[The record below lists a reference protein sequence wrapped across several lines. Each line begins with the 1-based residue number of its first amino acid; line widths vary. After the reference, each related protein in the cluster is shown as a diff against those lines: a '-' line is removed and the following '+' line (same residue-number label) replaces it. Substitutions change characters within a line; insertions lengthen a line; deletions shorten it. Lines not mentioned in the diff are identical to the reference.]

1 MFQRELQHFTN
12 NLEYYIKNSALK
24 QCCTELNKRISGLGS
39 QNDQARDPSASH
51 EAVHQD
57 DSLGIDMDK
66 LVQIHKEF
74 LSQVVR
80 RCMLHPKF
88 KYMRRE
94 LGNVMSCVLEFRK
107 VCVKYLLSKPSS
119 DAARQMPGSAETFS
133 NAPDWESDD
142 EDVLLSDGG
151 RTGISNRKRIEQE
164 GMGLLKVQSPEFMAN
179 LKLCSQELKTLR
191 QRFNLTMEILMR
203 ALALTENKAGEIK
216 HLNEAFIRFN
226 FNYFYMKRQD

>member
-24 QCCTELNKRISGLGS
+24 QCCAELNKRISGLGS
-39 QNDQARDPSASH
+39 QQEQD
-51 EAVHQD
+51 EAAHTD
-57 DSLGIDMDK
+57 DGLGIDMDK

-74 LSQVVR
+74 LGQVVR

-94 LGNVMSCVLEFRK
+94 LTNVQNCVLEFRRL
-107 VCVKYLLSKPSS
+107 CIKYLLSKPPSE
-119 DAARQMPGSAETFS
+119 AAKQMPGSTDTFN
-133 NAPDWESDD
+133 NAPDQGSDD
-142 EDVLLSDGG
+142 DDVLLADGG
-151 RTGISNRKRIEQE
+151 YTGTSNRKRVEQE
-164 GMGLLKVQSPEFMAN
+164 GMGLLKVHSPDFMGN

-191 QRFNLTMEILMR
+191 KRFNLTMEILMR